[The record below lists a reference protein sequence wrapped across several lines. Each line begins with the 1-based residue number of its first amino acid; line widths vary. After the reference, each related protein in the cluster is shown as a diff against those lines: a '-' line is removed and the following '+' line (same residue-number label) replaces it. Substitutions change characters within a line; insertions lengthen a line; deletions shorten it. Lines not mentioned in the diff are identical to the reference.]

1 MCKIVFSIT
10 FNVRFWCL
18 KEPSHREDSFEH
30 QKCLSENIIVDL
42 RIISKLTSKLN
53 IKKRDR
59 VGPPT
64 KCHLN
69 GVLLADRYWSDIVC
83 WLGLFVR
90 TFRRLDKL
98 NIFFILMVLM
108 LLLSMKTNNKIVR
121 TDEQTD
127 GQVVCKI
134 VFSITFNV
142 RFWCSKEPSHC

>member
-10 FNVRFWCL
+10 FNVRFWCS
-18 KEPSHREDSFEH
+18 KELSHRDDSFEH

-59 VGPPT
+59 VGPPV

-83 WLGLFVR
+83 WLDLFVR
-90 TFRRLDKL
+90 TFRRMDKL
-98 NIFFILMVLM
+98 NIF
-108 LLLSMKTNNKIVR
+108 
-121 TDEQTD
+121 
-127 GQVVCKI
+127 
-134 VFSITFNV
+134 
-142 RFWCSKEPSHC
+142 